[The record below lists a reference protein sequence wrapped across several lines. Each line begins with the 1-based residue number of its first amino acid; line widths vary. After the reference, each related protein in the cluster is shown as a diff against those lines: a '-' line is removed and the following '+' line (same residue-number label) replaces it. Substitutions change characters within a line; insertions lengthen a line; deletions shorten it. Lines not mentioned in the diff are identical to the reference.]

1 MFVVTTYKT
10 PYLKK
15 ANEQFFAVEILAG
28 HTSEPNGTQ
37 HGQLK
42 IRKSDVLFESSFQK
56 PKNHAITK
64 DISHKNACMNPMFA
78 ADVPNVWQTNKPL
91 NCPFPFVVF
100 YLFVLI
106 HRPKSQSCS
115 NNYPQNPSNAWWW
128 FMAPTKK
135 QKKLPTTSNIYIY
148 IPKNKR
154 KLPKSTEKPP
164 FSWPNNAPT
173 FAPTFGASRQQ
184 LQSHWGHRGRRKL
197 RHQGEDFSDCVLPW
211 CY

>member
-1 MFVVTTYKT
+1 VFVVTTYKT

-115 NNYPQNPSNAWWW
+115 NNYPQNPSNA
-128 FMAPTKK
+128 
-135 QKKLPTTSNIYIY
+135 
-148 IPKNKR
+148 
-154 KLPKSTEKPP
+154 
-164 FSWPNNAPT
+164 
-173 FAPTFGASRQQ
+173 
-184 LQSHWGHRGRRKL
+184 
-197 RHQGEDFSDCVLPW
+197 
-211 CY
+211 